1 MGVFYPLLLK
11 GLFFMIEPDFNIKGL
26 PDAVRERVYSGG
38 KKDFP
43 YQGIWIFSGSQGSG
57 KTLLLMECLKKM
69 HHDFP
74 DAIIISNISIFGIP
88 CVPYLGI
95 QDFKK
100 YNNGSKGLIFVI
112 DEIQTLYSSLES
124 AKMPVTD
131 LTVWSQNRKNRRVIL
146 GTSQRFTRVIKGIRE
161 QCTYNYECRR
171 FIGGII
177 NRYRIIDGSDYD
189 DNGKYIGEKD
199 IHFRFYVP
207 HVSVMRMYDTHEC
220 VYPQSQKKEVK

>member
-1 MGVFYPLLLK
+1 
-11 GLFFMIEPDFNIKGL
+11 MIEPDLNLKGL
-26 PDAVRERVYSGG
+26 PNAIRERFYSGE

-57 KTLLLMECLKKM
+57 KTLLLMECVKKM
-69 HHDFP
+69 HHEFP
-74 DAIIISNISIFGIP
+74 DAIIVSNISIFGVPCIP
-88 CVPYLGI
+88 YTGLNCFSDL
-95 QDFKK
+95 D
-100 YNNGSKGLIFVI
+100 NGSKGLIFVI

-131 LTVWSQNRKNRRVIL
+131 LTIWSQNRKNRRVIL

-171 FIGGII
+171 FIGGFI

-189 DNGKYIGEKD
+189 DNGKYIGEKN
-199 IHFRFYVP
+199 IHYSFYVP
-207 HVSVMRMYDTHEC
+207 HVSVMRMYDTHQC
-220 VYPQSQKKEVK
+220 VYPNSLKKGDNLIG